1 MQSSNRRS
9 QALQK
14 KLQRRNNSLKP
25 SDFTKD
31 QNVVSQ
37 METTKDPVEKSKAA
51 LSDLRKR
58 IDERKKV
65 TKLIDVEQYQ
75 ERREEPVPE
84 LTGVTFSESPISERQ
99 EPCQKVETLA
109 QTITRS
115 TQKQKEI
122 AMSGN
127 IAMNNRTLEKFPP
140 RGTQNQYRG
149 QNFDKAPPAQ
159 IQVRSND
166 TPANDD
172 DDHTEVSE
180 ITTDV
185 LIVSTKGAAYAERR
199 MAGNVQMRM
208 VRPTLSTPTGRPLER
223 DVNINVNNLRN
234 LGKAVEQ
241 AKMDLRK
248 EMSPT
253 NENTRRHGLP
263 YEATDYRPSVDEDEV
278 DSWGDAIRTEFQK
291 QRKANHSPT
300 QKEEQNGQFVAG
312 KTAST
317 KLQKLV
323 KEAYSYE
330 GDVFIDATDIR
341 EEDLDDEEPVL
352 SDEGDNHTSPIKV
365 DDATV
370 DTSVLLGDEILPS
383 DVEDVKEEKMATN
396 EHSEESNEVVQQSR
410 EEADKD
416 DENITAE
423 ISFEDDILKSD
434 SVDHE
439 NTENDDK
446 SVEDPEKKSSRFT
459 NNPAAM
465 ASDFYNSSLGF
476 FKSVSNQVD
485 TQFKSVSNQVD
496 TQFKSVSNQV
506 DTQLKNLQQQGL
518 ITKRNVE
525 GMLGVLE
532 HDVKETE
539 TELPKDTDDV
549 VILLG
554 DEFETSACGTDLEA
568 VEENLK
574 KNTGSNPD
582 PVEKMIESLKKS
594 YNTGVSKCGIDSD
607 LIKENTKAIEDM
619 VANLTNANRSSS
631 GSDQNNILEAKPE
644 SLLKASIGK
653 V

>member
-1 MQSSNRRS
+1 MQSTNRRS

-14 KLQRRNNSLKP
+14 KLERRNNSLKP

-31 QNVVSQ
+31 QNVVSHV
-37 METTKDPVEKSKAA
+37 ETTKDPVQKSKAA

-58 IDERKKV
+58 IDDRKKMS
-65 TKLIDVEQYQ
+65 KLIDVEQYQ

-84 LTGVTFSESPISERQ
+84 LTGATFSESPISERQ
-99 EPCQKVETLA
+99 EPCQKDDTLA
-109 QTITRS
+109 QTIRRS
-115 TQKQKEI
+115 TQKQKEV
-122 AMSGN
+122 AMSSN
-127 IAMNNRTLEKFPP
+127 IAKLPP
-140 RGTQNQYRG
+140 RGAQNQYRNQEFG
-149 QNFDKAPPAQ
+149 KAPPAQ

-166 TPANDD
+166 APANDD
-172 DDHTEVSE
+172 DDNTEVSE

-185 LIVSTKGAAYAERR
+185 RIMSTKGATYAERR
-199 MAGNVQMRM
+199 MPGNVQTRV

-223 DVNINVNNLRN
+223 DVNINVSNLRN

-263 YEATDYRPSVDEDEV
+263 YEATDYKPSVDEDEV

-341 EEDLDDEEPVL
+341 EEDLDGEEPVL
-352 SDEGDNHTSPIKV
+352 SDEGGNHTSPIKV

-370 DTSVLLGDEILPS
+370 DTSVLLGDEILPP
-383 DVEDVKEEKMATN
+383 DVEEVEEEKMATN
-396 EHSEESNEVVQQSR
+396 EHNEESNEFGQQSR

-423 ISFEDDILKSD
+423 ISFEDDILKRV

-439 NTENDDK
+439 NTENYDQNE
-446 SVEDPEKKSSRFT
+446 EDPEKKSFGFT

-465 ASDFYNSSLGF
+465 ASEFYNSSLGF

-496 TQFKSVSNQV
+496 TQ
-506 DTQLKNLQQQGL
+506 LKTLQQQGL

-525 GMLGVLE
+525 GMLGVLD

-539 TELPKDTDDV
+539 TELPKDGDDV

-574 KNTGSNPD
+574 KKADSNPD

-619 VANLTNANRSSS
+619 VANLKNANKSSS
-631 GSDQNNILEAKPE
+631 DSDQKDASEAKPE